1 MNRYRIVY
9 MVLYLLV
16 LPVFGISQNGQELS
30 DLDPVLFHERFQ
42 LFTDRKIYVVGE
54 EIFFRAFYV
63 NSHELQKAGWSKILY
78 VEVITSRNEQAC
90 AGKFRLSM
98 TGSSGS
104 LEIPEGIPTGNYYLK
119 AYTKWMRNK
128 PPENYFYSRIIIINP
143 YTTDLV
149 NTLPI
154 NNHLEKEAAFQLQAV
169 DRQSVL
175 CHTNKQIYKQ
185 REKVEVSVSLSDN
198 IHNSPYDYCVSV
210 VRTGTAD
217 TAFYRINP
225 SDIID
230 SKHFS
235 EIQYYPETRGLTVTG
250 KVIQSGQESP
260 VANARVYL
268 SMLGENKDFYGVL
281 SDTSGRFRFAL
292 PDKTGTQDVYIAAET
307 TGSNPVTILVD
318 KDFSGESATLPREAF
333 ALTPSEQIL
342 AEEIML
348 NMQISK
354 AYEDSPSLSYT
365 QDSSS
370 DSMNYFYGEPMKS
383 YRIDDYILLPTLE
396 EFFFEVI
403 GEVTQFRAHDKPYFV
418 LTGNHSDLA
427 LYRPLILLDQVP
439 VTDLESVLKVSPSKI
454 KLIDIINAT
463 YIRGNIQYGGIISI
477 YSRKGDLAGIDLPAN
492 SFFFR
497 MKFLNPGSKIT
508 HPLYENGGEH
518 ARIPDVRNTL
528 YWNANLNPGK
538 QDVVNICFYTSDVRG
553 EYSVL
558 VHGVSDDGEILE
570 GKTSFMVK

>member
-1 MNRYRIVY
+1 
-9 MVLYLLV
+9 MVLCLLA
-16 LPVFGISQNGQELS
+16 LPVFGISQNGQGLS
-30 DLDPVLFHERFQ
+30 EFDLALFRERFQ
-42 LFTDRKIYVVGE
+42 LFTDRNMYVVGE

-63 NSHELQKAGWSKILY
+63 NSHELQNAGWSKVLY
-78 VEVITSRNEQAC
+78 VEIITSRNEPAC
-90 AGKFRLSM
+90 AGKFKLNM
-98 TGSSGS
+98 KGCSGS
-104 LEIPEGIPTGNYYLK
+104 LEIPEGIPTGIYYLK
-119 AYTKWMRNK
+119 AYTKWMRNE

-143 YTTDLV
+143 YTPELT
-149 NTLPI
+149 NTSPI
-154 NNHLEKEAAFQLQAV
+154 SGNVEKEAVFQPQVV
-169 DRQSVL
+169 DRQSIL
-175 CHTNKQIYKQ
+175 CHTDKQTYNR
-185 REKVEVSVSLSDN
+185 REKVEVSVSLSDS
-198 IHNSPYDYCVSV
+198 IHYSPDGYCVSV

-217 TAFYRINP
+217 TVYYRINP
-225 SDIID
+225 SDIND
-230 SKHFS
+230 RKNFS

-250 KVIQSGQESP
+250 KVVQYDQESP

-268 SMLGENKDFYGVL
+268 SLLGENKDFYGVL

-292 PDKTGTQDVYIAAET
+292 PDKTGRQDVYIAAET
-307 TGSNPVTILVD
+307 TNSDQVTILVD
-318 KDFSGESATLPREAF
+318 KNFSGETAILPQEAF
-333 ALTPSEQIL
+333 TLAPSEQKL

-348 NMQISK
+348 NMQISN
-354 AYEDSPSLSYT
+354 AYKDLPSSLQP

-370 DSMNYFYGEPMKS
+370 DIMNYFYGEPMKT
-383 YRIDDYILLPTLE
+383 YRIDDYILLPSLE

-418 LTGNHSDLA
+418 LTGNYSDLA

-492 SFFFR
+492 SFFFE
-497 MKFLNPGSKIT
+497 MKFLNPESKIKY
-508 HPLYENGGEH
+508 PLYENGGEH
-518 ARIPDVRNTL
+518 TRIPDVRNTL
-528 YWNANLNPGK
+528 YWNANLDPGK
-538 QDVVNICFYTSDVRG
+538 QDVVNIFFCTSDVRG

-570 GKTSFMVK
+570 GKTSFLVK